1 MKAIFAFIAGAA
13 IGSVATWQIVKKKYE
28 QMAQEEIQEVRDFYS
43 SKRPHYEGPESSDE
57 AKKEV
62 APHIVEE
69 KPDIMEYAARLKDE
83 GYTDYSTTK
92 PMPER
97 TAVANVTD
105 GPVTI
110 PPEEFGEIEGYGKVS
125 LMYYADGVLADDID
139 RVVDNIGETVGED
152 FADHFGEYED
162 DSVYIRNDARKCDYE
177 ILRSLKTYKEVLAE
191 DPYKAEV

>member
-43 SKRPHYEGPESSDE
+43 SKKPHYEGPETSDE
-57 AKKEV
+57 AKKDTT
-62 APHIVEE
+62 PHVIEE
-69 KPDIMEYAARLKDE
+69 KPDIMEYAAKLKDE

-92 PMPER
+92 PTPER
-97 TAVANVTD
+97 TVAKTTD